1 MSNSNIKS
9 LIADNILIKSEPE
22 FTEYVI
28 DPRYDLFIYDGE
40 DNIEIEIQ
48 VVQVYN
54 DESLVVIDKFNN
66 IYEIV
71 ESELMLTL
79 KV

>member
-1 MSNSNIKS
+1 MSKLSIKE
-9 LIADNILIKSEPE
+9 LITDNVLIKSEPE

-28 DPRYDLFIYDGE
+28 DPRFNLFIFDGE
-40 DNIEIEIQ
+40 DNIEIKIQ

-54 DESLVVIDKFNN
+54 DETIVVIDKHNN